1 MKLVLDSS
9 VIAKLFID
17 EKDSD
22 KATELFEESS
32 TKDIALVAS
41 TLVFYEVGNTILKH
55 LRGKDKD
62 GSEYMKQLFLLNIEY
77 RSLDQPLASEAIR
90 MAKVHG
96 ITYYDAVHIT
106 LSQRHKSALAT
117 EDKELIRKFENAIPM
132 KDALERIEK
141 EPKTTH
147 IE

>member
-1 MKLVLDSS
+1 MNLVLDSS

-22 KATELFEESS
+22 KAAELFEESS

-96 ITYYDAVHIT
+96 ITCYDAVHIT
-106 LSQRHKSALAT
+106 LSQQHKSALVT
-117 EDKELIRKFENAIPM
+117 EDKELLRKFENAIPL

-141 EPKTTH
+141 ELKTTH
-147 IE
+147 I